1 MRRDRIQD
9 AAVKDQLTPDAVNQ
23 GDIAVMQ
30 SLDRSA
36 IPFPQKEQQI
46 NDVLLNSQKK
56 IIGTKELLD
65 ATYTLQKYK
74 EGKANLERRVIENQE
89 WYKLRQWEIL
99 RRKANEGKRNQVE
112 PASGW
117 LVNTI
122 DNKHATAMDNF
133 PRPKVDPRE
142 KNDEIEAKKL
152 SAVLPVLLDA
162 CEFEQTYSD
171 IIYDKLINGTGI
183 YGVFWDQSKYN
194 GLGEVDIEAVDILN
208 LFWEPGIKTID
219 NSRNIFYVSI
229 LDNEVIESQ
238 YPQFAN
244 RLGGMVMNVSQYVYD
259 DTVDTSEKSIVV
271 DWYYK
276 KNQNGKNVLHFCKF
290 IMGQAEPIFATENDP
305 EYAESGWYD
314 DGEYPFVFDVMFPC
328 KGTPCG
334 FGFIDKGKS
343 TQEYI
348 DREEQAIQS
357 NLLFNA
363 RPRHFIS
370 SSGAVNEEEYADAT
384 KDLVHVDG
392 NLGQDSVMPIQ
403 VNPLNSI
410 YVEIHNNKIDELKET
425 TGNRDVSTGGTS
437 GATAA
442 SAIAAQQE
450 ASAKLDRDSNKGSYR
465 AYRKV
470 ILKVIERQRQFYTE
484 PRYFRITGENG
495 LASFIPFSNEGIRPQ
510 YQGIE
515 FGIDMGFR
523 LPTFDIQITAEKE
536 SPYTRMAQNE
546 LALQFYSAGFFY
558 PQNAPASLACL
569 NMMDFDHKDEVL
581 QMIMQNGSMYSM
593 MMQAQQQAVQLAQI
607 LDANTGSNVAQQLIA
622 QYSAQTGGAPGNPL
636 PGKAVAQNQIALGG
650 EGNKENKV
658 TKKAR
663 ENTADMS
670 APR

>member
-1 MRRDRIQD
+1 MIRDRIQD
-9 AAVKDQLTPDAVNQ
+9 AALTDQLTPANISQ

-36 IPFPQKEQQI
+36 IPFPQLDQTTD
-46 NDVLLNSQKK
+46 DVLTKSQVNA
-56 IIGTKELLD
+56 IGAKELLD

-89 WYKLRQWEIL
+89 WYKLRQWEVL
-99 RRKANEGKRNQVE
+99 RRKAREGKKNQVE

-117 LVNTI
+117 LVNAV
-122 DNKHATAMDNF
+122 DNKHATSMDNF

-142 KNDEIEAKKL
+142 QNDEAEARKL
-152 SAVLPVLLDA
+152 SSVLPVLLDA

-171 IIYDKLINGTGI
+171 LIYDKLINGTGI
-183 YGVFWDQSKYN
+183 YGIFWDDSKYN
-194 GLGEVDIEAVDILN
+194 GLGEVAIETVDILN
-208 LFWEPGIKTID
+208 LFWEPGIRNID

-229 LDNEVIESQ
+229 LDNEVIESE

-244 RLGGMVMNVSQYVYD
+244 KLGGMVMNVSQYVYD

-276 KNQNGKNVLHFCKF
+276 KKQNGKTVLHFCKF
-290 IMGQAEPIFATENDP
+290 ILGQAEPIFATENDP
-305 EYAESGWYD
+305 AYADRGWYD

-334 FGFIDKGKS
+334 FGYIDKGKS

-370 SSGAVNEEEYADAT
+370 SSGSVNEEEYADAT

-403 VNPLNSI
+403 VNPLNAV
-410 YVEIHNNKIDELKET
+410 YVEIHNNKIEELKET

-465 AYRKV
+465 AFRKAM
-470 ILKVIERQRQFYTE
+470 LKVVERMRQFYDE

-495 LASFIPFSNEGIRPQ
+495 ISEFVPFSNAGIKPQ
-510 YQGIE
+510 YQGVE
-515 FGIDMGFR
+515 FGVDMGFR

-546 LALQFYSAGFFY
+546 LALQFYSSGFFF
-558 PQNAPASLACL
+558 PQNAPATLACL
-569 NMMDFDHKDEVL
+569 NMMDFDHKDEVVR
-581 QMIMQNGSMYSM
+581 MVMQNGSMYSM
-593 MMQAQQQAVQLAQI
+593 MVQAQQQALQLASA
-607 LDANTGSNVAQQLIA
+607 LDAQTGSNITPQLMA
-622 QYSAQTGGAPGNPL
+622 QYGAQTGGAPQGGP
-636 PGKAVAQNQIALGG
+636 PPAIQNTEAPAG
-650 EGNKENKV
+650 EGKESSI

-663 ENTADMS
+663 EKTAQMS